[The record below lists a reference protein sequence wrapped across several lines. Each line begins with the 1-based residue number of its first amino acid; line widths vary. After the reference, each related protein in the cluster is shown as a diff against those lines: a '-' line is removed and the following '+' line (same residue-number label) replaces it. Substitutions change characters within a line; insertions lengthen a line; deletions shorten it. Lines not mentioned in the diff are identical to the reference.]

1 MPSNNILPD
10 KGSRAYELLELTA
23 VSGEFPADILYRLPG
38 GNSYKAALIT
48 SLKQQ
53 RLLKTYY
60 RDGLRGYRLTNKS
73 KQLLCESNPGRFAFY
88 LTGAVETNHIKSEIT
103 RRLRLHRIAETTVAM
118 KNAGVTVF
126 RDERPA
132 VFSPVCPKMDLSV
145 CAPSF
150 YNSREVKELGTV
162 FVKIKGARSVG
173 VLLTETEIFV
183 VYNLGDALMKWE
195 YKSEMRTKALMKT
208 VLCRERLPEQYSPDS
223 IRGLLFGN
231 SMELAYELLANNG
244 GKQYFILD
252 GNYDSF
258 CFLTND
264 RRGEAVLKLLCNPSL
279 TNQLN
284 KILSYDLEPV
294 QPGMTIEN
302 DATDENGAPVLF
314 AYTCDLPRIMRF
326 NSALQLQNKIG
337 TVICFDYQADAL
349 RRYCGETVKFQTID
363 FDKWERRFFT

>member
-1 MPSNNILPD
+1 MPQNNTLPD
-10 KGSRAYELLELTA
+10 KGSRAYELLELIA
-23 VSGEFPADILYRLPG
+23 VSGEFPADTLYRLPG
-38 GNSYKAALIT
+38 GNSYKTALIT

-73 KQLLCESNPGRFAFY
+73 KRLLCEDNPERFAFY
-88 LTGAVETNHIKSEIT
+88 LTGAVDTNHIKSEIT

-126 RDERPA
+126 CDERPV
-132 VFSPVCPKMDLSV
+132 VFSSGCSYADLSI
-145 CAPSF
+145 CTPSF

-173 VLLTETEIFV
+173 VLLTEAEIFV

-208 VLCRERLPEQYSPDS
+208 VLCRERLPEQYSPDGV
-223 IRGLLFGN
+223 RGLLFGDT
-231 SMELAYELLANNG
+231 MELAYDLLTNSG

-264 RRGEAVLKLLCNPSL
+264 HRGEAVLKLLCDSSL
-279 TNQLN
+279 SDRLN
-284 KILSYDLEPV
+284 KILSYDLEPI
-294 QPGMTIEN
+294 QPGLSIEN
-302 DATDENGAPVLF
+302 DAVDTNGNPVLF

-326 NSALQLQNKIG
+326 NSALQLQNKTG
-337 TVICFDYQADAL
+337 TIICFDYQEEAL
-349 RRYCGETVKFQTID
+349 RRYCGETVTFQTID